1 MEKKRGD
8 FVMSE
13 EKFEENSTPQD
24 YGAPQDYSAP
34 DTSYSNAGSQAE
46 TPVTPVTENGP
57 QTESWQNQG
66 GWQQPQQPEFQNQG
80 SFQNQGNF
88 QSQGNYQGQPDFT
101 GQGSAQNYN
110 TAPGAGSNGWQQQY
124 TNPQAQQQKQEP
136 GKGFAIA
143 SMILGIVSLV
153 LFCTCINVPL
163 AIAAIILAIV
173 QFVKNG
179 KNGMAIAG
187 MITGILSIVLC
198 IVFWVL
204 ISVNAIDESITNGYS
219 FPEYWEE
226 EFQSDFD
233 DSF

>member
-1 MEKKRGD
+1 
-8 FVMSE
+8 
-13 EKFEENSTPQD
+13 
-24 YGAPQDYSAP
+24 
-34 DTSYSNAGSQAE
+34 
-46 TPVTPVTENGP
+46 
-57 QTESWQNQG
+57 
-66 GWQQPQQPEFQNQG
+66 
-80 SFQNQGNF
+80 
-88 QSQGNYQGQPDFT
+88 
-101 GQGSAQNYN
+101 
-110 TAPGAGSNGWQQQY
+110 
-124 TNPQAQQQKQEP
+124 
-136 GKGFAIA
+136 
-143 SMILGIVSLV
+143 MILGIVSLV

-187 MITGILSIVLC
+187 MITGIVSIVLC

>member
-66 GWQQPQQPEFQNQG
+66 GWQQPQQPEFQNLG

-88 QSQGNYQGQPDFT
+88 FGCKLDSFLIGRSNQRHHDCCKGIPFFP
-101 GQGSAQNYN
+101 GSLRGCGFNQLQLDRV
-110 TAPGAGSNGWQQQY
+110 NGFHCWMIHPFVHI
-124 TNPQAQQQKQEP
+124 PQ
-136 GKGFAIA
+136 
-143 SMILGIVSLV
+143 
-153 LFCTCINVPL
+153 
-163 AIAAIILAIV
+163 
-173 QFVKNG
+173 
-179 KNGMAIAG
+179 
-187 MITGILSIVLC
+187 ILS
-198 IVFWVL
+198 
-204 ISVNAIDESITNGYS
+204 
-219 FPEYWEE
+219 
-226 EFQSDFD
+226 
-233 DSF
+233 

>member
-1 MEKKRGD
+1 
-8 FVMSE
+8 MSE
-13 EKFEENSTPQD
+13 EKFEENSTSQD
-24 YGAPQDYSAP
+24 YAAPQDYSAP
-34 DTSYSNAGSQAE
+34 DMSYSNAGSQAE

-66 GWQQPQQPEFQNQG
+66 
-80 SFQNQGNF
+80 
-88 QSQGNYQGQPDFT
+88 
-101 GQGSAQNYN
+101 
-110 TAPGAGSNGWQQQY
+110 GWQQQY

-187 MITGILSIVLC
+187 MITGIVSIVLC

-204 ISVNAIDESITNGYS
+204 ISVNAIDESITNEYS

>member
-57 QTESWQNQG
+57 QTENWQNQG
-66 GWQQPQQPEFQNQG
+66 GWQQPQQPEFQNLG

-88 QSQGNYQGQPDFT
+88 QSQPDFT

-124 TNPQAQQQKQEP
+124 TNPQAQQHKQEP

-187 MITGILSIVLC
+187 MITGIVSIVLC

>member
-1 MEKKRGD
+1 
-8 FVMSE
+8 MSE

-57 QTESWQNQG
+57 QTENWQNQG
-66 GWQQPQQPEFQNQG
+66 GWQQPQQPEFQNLG

-88 QSQGNYQGQPDFT
+88 QSQPDFT
-101 GQGSAQNYN
+101 GQVSAQNYN

-143 SMILGIVSLV
+143 
-153 LFCTCINVPL
+153 
-163 AIAAIILAIV
+163 
-173 QFVKNG
+173 
-179 KNGMAIAG
+179 G
-187 MITGILSIVLC
+187 MITGIVSIVLC

>member
-57 QTESWQNQG
+57 QTENW
-66 GWQQPQQPEFQNQG
+66 QNQG

-88 QSQGNYQGQPDFT
+88 QSQPDFT

-187 MITGILSIVLC
+187 MITGIVSIVLC

>member
-57 QTESWQNQG
+57 QTENWQNL
-66 GWQQPQQPEFQNQG
+66 G

-88 QSQGNYQGQPDFT
+88 QSQPDFT

-187 MITGILSIVLC
+187 MITGIVSIVLC

>member
-1 MEKKRGD
+1 
-8 FVMSE
+8 MSE
-13 EKFEENSTPQD
+13 EKFEENSTSQD
-24 YGAPQDYSAP
+24 YAAPQDYSAP
-34 DTSYSNAGSQAE
+34 DMSYSNAGSQAE

-143 SMILGIVSLV
+143 SMILGIVSLGTF
-153 LFCTCINVPL
+153 LYLHQCPACNRSDHTCNRAVCEKRQERHGDRGNDHRNRIHRTVHCFL
-163 AIAAIILAIV
+163 GA
-173 QFVKNG
+173 
-179 KNGMAIAG
+179 
-187 MITGILSIVLC
+187 
-198 IVFWVL
+198 
-204 ISVNAIDESITNGYS
+204 
-219 FPEYWEE
+219 
-226 EFQSDFD
+226 DFRQCD
-233 DSF
+233 R

>member
-24 YGAPQDYSAP
+24 YGAPQDYSVP

-57 QTESWQNQG
+57 QTENWQNQG
-66 GWQQPQQPEFQNQG
+66 GWQQPQQPEFQNLG

-88 QSQGNYQGQPDFT
+88 QSQPDFT

-110 TAPGAGSNGWQQQY
+110 TVPGADPNGWQQQY

-173 QFVKNG
+173 QFVKNFLLRV
-179 KNGMAIAG
+179 KLA
-187 MITGILSIVLC
+187 
-198 IVFWVL
+198 
-204 ISVNAIDESITNGYS
+204 
-219 FPEYWEE
+219 
-226 EFQSDFD
+226 
-233 DSF
+233 

>member
-24 YGAPQDYSAP
+24 YAAPQDYSAP
-34 DTSYSNAGSQAE
+34 DMSYSNAGSQAE

-110 TAPGAGSNGWQQQY
+110 TVPGADPNGWQQQY

-187 MITGILSIVLC
+187 MITGIVSIVLC

>member
-1 MEKKRGD
+1 
-8 FVMSE
+8 MSE

-24 YGAPQDYSAP
+24 YAAPQDYSAP
-34 DTSYSNAGSQAE
+34 DMSYSNAGSQAE

-110 TAPGAGSNGWQQQY
+110 TVPGADPNGWQQQY
-124 TNPQAQQQKQEP
+124 TNPQAQAQQQKQEP
-136 GKGFAIA
+136 GRGFAIA
-143 SMILGIVSLV
+143 SMILGIVSVV
-153 LFCTCINVPL
+153 LFCTCINIPL
-163 AIAAIILAIV
+163 AVAAIILAIV

-187 MITGILSIVLC
+187 LITGIASIVLC

-204 ISVNAIDESITNGYS
+204 LSIGVIDGGFNYGYS